1 MTDVKG
7 RVTGDEACCNKKQ
20 ITHVGTV
27 LWRRH
32 V

>member
-27 LWRRH
+27 L
-32 V
+32 